1 MPHGFHGLW
10 FKGRLVGNSREGGQ
24 PGQGYPGSSLPQGN
38 LRLAVSIGQMV
49 AALIKSLFSMLL
61 YPHHFRPRGALVS
74 SPGSYLR
81 VSLYLTHF
89 VKVFLLIHFRLLNSS
104 GPSVSFFEPCY
115 LFGPL

>member
-1 MPHGFHGLW
+1 MASMGFGSRGGW
-10 FKGRLVGNSREGGQ
+10 WEIAGREASQVR
-24 PGQGYPGSSLPQGN
+24 GYPGSSLPQGY

-89 VKVFLLIHFRLLNSS
+89 VKVFLLICFRLLNSG
-104 GPSVSFFEPCY
+104 GPSVSFFELRY